1 MSNSTQGNTQGKTS
15 FGHVLKYTGLFGSV
29 QGLSM
34 LAGVV
39 RTKVVALFLGPSG
52 LALINLYNTMASLV
66 SQCTNLGVS
75 FSAVKDVAECHAAGD
90 AAATTRSVESVR
102 VWCMITALFGTAVCL
117 MLSPLI
123 SWLTF
128 GNHDYTLSI
137 ALLSPMVGM
146 LAVTGGE
153 MAILKGLKRLKRVAF
168 VSMLAAVASVV
179 VYIPLYAL
187 WGMAAIVPALLLC
200 NLLIMAIHLYYAT
213 RVMPWHCPL
222 FSRKALGRGVPFIK
236 LGVAYIV
243 SGAFGQGAEYAMRA
257 LLLRDGGMDVVGFY
271 NCGYMLIVSYTSL
284 VFLAVENDYYPRL
297 SAVMHQRTLM
307 NDAVNKQIE
316 VCALLVS
323 PVLVVFVLLM
333 PFVVRLL
340 FSAQFATAV
349 GLSTCAVFYM
359 FFRAFTL
366 PAAYLPLAAGHS
378 RTYMAMELIYD
389 VALTAA
395 VPVAYHY
402 YGLNGT
408 GWALSVMGL
417 LDLLLIHGYY
427 RYKYHYQF
435 RCQAWHIYAVQFALL
450 CGAVYAALELPLAP
464 RCMVGAAVALAS
476 IWLSLHQLNKETGL
490 VAKVMQR
497 LKRGRTE

>member
-90 AAATTRSVESVR
+90 AAATSRSVESVR

-187 WGMAAIVPALLLC
+187 WGKI
-200 NLLIMAIHLYYAT
+200 
-213 RVMPWHCPL
+213 
-222 FSRKALGRGVPFIK
+222 GRAHV
-236 LGVAYIV
+236 
-243 SGAFGQGAEYAMRA
+243 
-257 LLLRDGGMDVVGFY
+257 
-271 NCGYMLIVSYTSL
+271 
-284 VFLAVENDYYPRL
+284 
-297 SAVMHQRTLM
+297 
-307 NDAVNKQIE
+307 
-316 VCALLVS
+316 
-323 PVLVVFVLLM
+323 
-333 PFVVRLL
+333 
-340 FSAQFATAV
+340 
-349 GLSTCAVFYM
+349 
-359 FFRAFTL
+359 
-366 PAAYLPLAAGHS
+366 
-378 RTYMAMELIYD
+378 
-389 VALTAA
+389 
-395 VPVAYHY
+395 
-402 YGLNGT
+402 
-408 GWALSVMGL
+408 
-417 LDLLLIHGYY
+417 
-427 RYKYHYQF
+427 
-435 RCQAWHIYAVQFALL
+435 
-450 CGAVYAALELPLAP
+450 
-464 RCMVGAAVALAS
+464 
-476 IWLSLHQLNKETGL
+476 
-490 VAKVMQR
+490 
-497 LKRGRTE
+497 